1 MKNSVIQENGRT
13 YLHIDD
19 WYLGIHLDRNG
30 DILVFIDHEDGKV
43 VDYNEV
49 IAEDEFQWGKAFY
62 VSRTNRP
69 ADHLPLRKTLR
80 SKVRVEV
87 IQ

>member
-1 MKNSVIQENGRT
+1 MNNSVVQENGRT

-19 WYLGIHLDRNG
+19 WYIGVHLDRNG
-30 DILVFIDHEDGKV
+30 DLMLFIDHQDGKV

-62 VSRTNRP
+62 VSRTRLQV
-69 ADHLPLRKTLR
+69 DHLPQRKTLR
-80 SKVRVEV
+80 NKIRVEV